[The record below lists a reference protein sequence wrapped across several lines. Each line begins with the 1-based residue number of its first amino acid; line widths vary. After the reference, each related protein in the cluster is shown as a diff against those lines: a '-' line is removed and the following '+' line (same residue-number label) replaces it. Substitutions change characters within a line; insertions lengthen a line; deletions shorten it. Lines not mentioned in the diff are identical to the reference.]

1 MKYHP
6 RATTNYHI
14 RQLIKESNESSYV
27 LAQRF
32 GINRKTVLKWK
43 KRESLTDL
51 PCGTKTITSCLNPLE
66 QKIIVKVRKHLK
78 VPLDD
83 LVLMVKEHIPKTNRD
98 NAYRVLKRHQL
109 NRLPSAF
116 DDRKTGKFCYYLP
129 GFLHL
134 DLAYLPIL
142 SNTYQRKYLLVAIDR
157 VTKLVFSMVI
167 PGKSQKYAISFL
179 KAVVSW
185 LPYRVHRVLT
195 DNGKEFG
202 KDFTLACGALGIK
215 HKKTKIKHP
224 WTNGQVERIIQTIKG
239 ETVKQ
244 TRYQN
249 YQQLT
254 HDLVTWQN
262 KYNLEKKLKSLK
274 YLTPYQ
280 KMVEYYQSLPQDK
293 QRQRFIRRPIEE
305 LITVPLYRAT

>member
-14 RQLIKESNESSYV
+14 RKLIKESNESSYT
-27 LAQRF
+27 LAERF

-43 KRESLTDL
+43 RRENLTDL

-78 VPLDD
+78 VSLDD
-83 LVLMVKEHIPKTNRD
+83 LVLIVKEYIPKINRD
-98 NAYRVLKRHQL
+98 NAYRVFKRHQL
-109 NRLPSAF
+109 NRLPPAF
-116 DDRKTGKFCYYLP
+116 DDRKTGKFGYYLP

-157 VTKLVFSMVI
+157 VTKLVFLLVVPS
-167 PGKSQKYAISFL
+167 KSQEYAIAFL
-179 KAVVSW
+179 KAVVAW

-202 KDFTLACGALGIK
+202 KQFTLVCNSLGIK
-215 HKKTKIKHP
+215 HKRTKIKHP
-224 WTNGQVERIIQTIKG
+224 WTNGQVERIIQTIKD

-244 TRYQN
+244 VYYYN
-249 YQQLT
+249 YHQLAN
-254 HDLVTWQN
+254 DLLTWQN
-262 KYNLEKKLKSLK
+262 KYNLGKKLKSLR

-280 KMVEYYQSLPQDK
+280 KMVEYYQSLTKDK

-305 LITVPLYRAT
+305 TIAVPLYRAT